1 MADAS
6 YPEFVERR
14 RSLSTTPVRDVRVSL
29 TGAEPFMQAPF
40 TQVLI
45 YKTVDTDIEEAHRV
59 AREVVDVFRSLRTPG
74 FRGSTL
80 GVSTEDPTLGAYIAG
95 WRSVE
100 VRREMETP
108 RLCELI
114 L

>member
-14 RSLSTTPVRDVRVSL
+14 RSLATIPVRDVRVAL
-29 TGAEPFMQAPF
+29 TGAEPYLLAPC

-45 YKTVDTDIEEAHRV
+45 YRTVDTDIEEAHKA
-59 AREVVDVFRSLRTPG
+59 AREVVNVFRSLQMPG

-95 WRSVE
+95 WRAAE
-100 VRREMETP
+100 VRREIETA
-108 RLCELI
+108 RLRKLI